1 MKQANKRFYRKYFIL
16 FFLFRK
22 SSQYHQGN

>member
-1 MKQANKRFYRKYFIL
+1 MIS

-22 SSQYHQGN
+22 SSFFCFSLFTI